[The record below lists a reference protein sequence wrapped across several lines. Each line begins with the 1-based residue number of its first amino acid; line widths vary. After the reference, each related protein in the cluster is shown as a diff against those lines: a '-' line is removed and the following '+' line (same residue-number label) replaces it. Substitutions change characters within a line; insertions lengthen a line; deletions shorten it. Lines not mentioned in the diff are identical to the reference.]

1 MTNTVAAWLAA
12 LLLAAVAADWLLNDG
27 AVLFALA
34 VRFTRLIEW
43 MAFWR

>member
-12 LLLAAVAADWLLNDG
+12 LLLAGTLADATLNDG
-27 AVLFALA
+27 AILFFLAQELLAL
-34 VRFTRLIEW
+34 IDW

>member
-12 LLLAAVAADWLLNDG
+12 AILAGVLADATLNDG
-27 AVLFALA
+27 AVLEAVALRF
-34 VRFTRLIEW
+34 VRLLDW

>member
-12 LLLAAVAADWLLNDG
+12 LLIAGVAADWFLNDG
-27 AVLFALA
+27 AILFFLA
-34 VRFTRLIEW
+34 VRFTHLVER